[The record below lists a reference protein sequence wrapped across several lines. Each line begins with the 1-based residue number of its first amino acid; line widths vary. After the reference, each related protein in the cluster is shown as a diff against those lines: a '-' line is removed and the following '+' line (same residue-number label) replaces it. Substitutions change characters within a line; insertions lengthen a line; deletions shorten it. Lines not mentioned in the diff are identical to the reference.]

1 MKKGEKRIMGSRG
14 GKSTASRR
22 GFMKMLVAAASAF
35 MAGCSR
41 LNEEPGVQAVLSWF
55 DRLNHKVGLITDSNH
70 RLARTYPR
78 SAVQPDQ
85 MRPNGSVVTPNS
97 RIIET
102 PPEEW
107 RLVVGEAHLRNGQ
120 MMKRHWV
127 REYTLEQLREMPVL
141 EQTVEHICVEGWSAI
156 CHWRGVHLARFI
168 EMHKLRPESRY
179 VFFLCD
185 DMLATANGHERY
197 SVTFDLKQAMHPQNV
212 LAYEYNGET
221 LPPGARRTAASR
233 LAHERG
239 LEEREIPALRL
250 FHERG
255 PGRVLGETGL
265 PALLRLLTAQAA
277 STSCAPINPT
287 RYSM

>member
-1 MKKGEKRIMGSRG
+1 MRKGEKRSENFGGS
-14 GKSTASRR
+14 KSASSRR
-22 GFMKMLVAAASAF
+22 GFMKMLLGLASVF

-41 LNEEPGVQAVLSWF
+41 LNEEPGVQAILSWF

-78 SAVQPDQ
+78 SAVQPEQ
-85 MRPNGSVVTPNS
+85 MRPNGSVVSPNS
-97 RIIET
+97 QIIQT

-107 RLVVGEAHLRNGQ
+107 RLVVGEAHLQKGR

-127 REYTLEQLREMPVL
+127 REYTLAQLREMPVL
-141 EQTVEHICVEGWSAI
+141 EQTVEHVCVEGWSAI

-185 DMLATANGHERY
+185 DLLATANGHERY

-221 LPPGARRTAASR
+221 LPMNHGAPIR
-233 LAHERG
+233 LASPTNVGWKSAKFIRY
-239 LEEREIPALRL
+239 L
-250 FHERG
+250 FFTNEDMG
-255 PGRVLGETGL
+255 GFWEKQGYP
-265 PALLRLLTAQAA
+265 
-277 STSCAPINPT
+277 
-287 RYSM
+287 RYYGF